1 MLVLPLNTL
10 KFQHKTV
17 YRYRQP
23 VSLGPHRLMLRPR
36 ESRDLRPLTCE
47 IPHSAGGGYHLGQGC
62 LWQRRRYCNL
72 REHDRQLDHRE
83 LGGARPWRAALA
95 RLPSGGIGDFLPLS
109 LRG

>member
-47 IPHSAGGGYHLGQGC
+47 ILIVP
-62 LWQRRRYCNL
+62 
-72 REHDRQLDHRE
+72 
-83 LGGARPWRAALA
+83 AAA
-95 RLPSGGIGDFLPLS
+95 TTWAKGVFGNAVAIATFESTTDS
-109 LRG
+109 LTIES